1 MSHVALA
8 FPDAPLTRPRAR
20 PGRAARVACVAA
32 ALLIAGCATAPPLAA
47 PAPPPLTTATP
58 EQMVDAIRATA
69 GDGADELAVQP
80 LRNTEV
86 EDLRREAQQL
96 EAARRY
102 ADAASAL
109 DAALSIVADDPA
121 LLQER
126 AEIALLLGDARM
138 AEAIAG
144 QAHALGSQVGPLCRR
159 HWATV
164 EQARLLAADAD
175 GAAAARGRVEAC
187 RVAAPNRF

>member
-1 MSHVALA
+1 MSIFARPYRDSPALASRRVAPAACLVALA
-8 FPDAPLTRPRAR
+8 
-20 PGRAARVACVAA
+20 
-32 ALLIAGCATAPPLAA
+32 LLAGCATAPPPL
-47 PAPPPLTTATP
+47 PAPTPLTTATP

-80 LRNTEV
+80 LRHPEV
-86 EDLRREAQQL
+86 EDLRQDAQRL

-102 ADAASAL
+102 TEAASAL

-126 AEIALLLGDARM
+126 AEIALLLGDPRM
-138 AEAIAG
+138 AEAIAA

-164 EQARLLAADAD
+164 EQARLLASDAE
-175 GAAAARGRVEAC
+175 GAAAARERVQAC